1 VRAAGCDSITTRAHT
16 GKAAKLG
23 WLGLSVIR
31 AGLSAVQP
39 GASVLH
45 AAPVHEVDFLVDAA
59 ARGVQRRGRS
69 ESLLSVLAQLE
80 ARDRGLRAQRRA

>member
-1 VRAAGCDSITTRAHT
+1 MGSNMYEWFKFLHLAAGIV
-16 GKAAKLG
+16 
-23 WLGLSVIR
+23 WLGGFHSDML
-31 AGLSAVQP
+31 GEK
-39 GASVLH
+39 ASVLH